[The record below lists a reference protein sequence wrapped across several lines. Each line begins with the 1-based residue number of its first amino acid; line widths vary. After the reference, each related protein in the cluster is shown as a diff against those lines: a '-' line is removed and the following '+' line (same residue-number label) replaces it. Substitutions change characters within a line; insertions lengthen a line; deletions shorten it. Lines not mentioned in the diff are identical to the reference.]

1 MTNADDRL
9 NELKALKARRKNGEL
24 DLVAYYKGLVSI
36 LAATVQHL
44 QDEDISE
51 AEAKKQIPLVLV
63 FLEEQ
68 IGKLADRGG

>member
-1 MTNADDRL
+1 MTNAGDRL
-9 NELKALKARRKNGEL
+9 NDLNALKARRKNGEL
-24 DLVAYYKGLVSI
+24 DVVAYYKGLLGI

-44 QDEDISE
+44 QDEEIAE
-51 AEAKKQIPLVLV
+51 EEAKKQVPLILV

>member
-9 NELKALKARRKNGEL
+9 NELKALKERRKNGGL
-24 DLVAYYKGLVSI
+24 DVVGYYKGLVSI
-36 LAATVQHL
+36 LATTVQHL
-44 QDEDISE
+44 QDEEIAE
-51 AEAKKQIPLVLV
+51 AEAKKQIPLILV